1 MKAAPSKT
9 LSVLP
14 LTQPLTLSF
23 SAGWRAPKLIQV
35 TELKAW
41 KDLDIPVHKP
51 KLFPARQPI
60 PRRSKCHSLQPLHAA
75 F

>member
-41 KDLDIPVHKP
+41 KDLDIP
-51 KLFPARQPI
+51 A
-60 PRRSKCHSLQPLHAA
+60 
-75 F
+75 